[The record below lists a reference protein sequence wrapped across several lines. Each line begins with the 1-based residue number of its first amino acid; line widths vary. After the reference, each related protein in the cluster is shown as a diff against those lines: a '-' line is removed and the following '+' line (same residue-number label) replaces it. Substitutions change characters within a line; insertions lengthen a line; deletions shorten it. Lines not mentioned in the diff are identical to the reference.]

1 MKNKKSIMYSIC
13 SYLIL
18 PIYKVLVKEIIE
30 GEHFIPTQEPVII
43 ISNHISFIDPL
54 NMAYLLKRRKR
65 QVSFL
70 AKDSLFENLILRW
83 FLNHCQQ
90 IPVSRDSDRSKDS
103 LLLAEEALA
112 KGKCVGIYP
121 EATISDLTKLLPL
134 KSGALRLAQK
144 SGVEIIVIGTYG
156 AHKIWTKG
164 SRVKFRFRTK
174 NSIVVSKGFKV
185 SKDQDIEQARKDLYI
200 KMTDLV
206 LKAKQK
212 LGD

>member
-70 AKDSLFENLILRW
+70 A
-83 FLNHCQQ
+83 
-90 IPVSRDSDRSKDS
+90 KDS

>member
-90 IPVSRDSDRSKDS
+90 IPVSRDSDRSK
-103 LLLAEEALA
+103 
-112 KGKCVGIYP
+112 
-121 EATISDLTKLLPL
+121 LLPL

-174 NSIVVSKGFKV
+174 NSIVVSKGFKI